1 MSYSEVGAGTVGEG
15 GIFESI
21 ESGPSGAEEL
31 AFKFALNTIN
41 RNRTLL
47 PNTTLTYDI
56 QRINIYD
63 SFEASR
69 KACDQLSLGVAA
81 IFGPSHSS
89 SANAVQSICNALGV
103 PHIQTKWKHQVS
115 DNRDTYY
122 VSLFPDFSSLSRAIL
137 DLVHF
142 FKWKTVTVVYDDSTG
157 LIRLQELIKAPSRY
171 NIRLKIRQLPAET
184 KDAKPLLKEMKRG
197 KEFHIIF
204 DCGHEMAAGILKQ
217 VWTHLSASL
226 YAVCCCFHVE
236 VNHLSPRK
244 QQKVV

>member
-1 MSYSEVGAGTVGEG
+1 MYYEMSKR
-15 GIFESI
+15 GIFESV

-115 DNRDTYY
+115 DNRDVFY
-122 VSLFPDFSSLSRAIL
+122 VSLYPDFSSLSRAIL

-157 LIRLQELIKAPSRY
+157 ADF
-171 NIRLKIRQLPAET
+171 T
-184 KDAKPLLKEMKRG
+184 
-197 KEFHIIF
+197 
-204 DCGHEMAAGILKQ
+204 
-217 VWTHLSASL
+217 
-226 YAVCCCFHVE
+226 
-236 VNHLSPRK
+236 
-244 QQKVV
+244 